1 MNRGSTRNDPRT
13 SRAATAEAAPQLADG
28 IELIGEYRESG
39 YREPPFLARRADGR
53 MIQMPRL
60 LFLVAE
66 EADGRRGVDE
76 IAERVTDAFGRPVS
90 ADNVRVLVAKL
101 RPLGVL
107 AAADGSSPTAEHPDP
122 LLALRLRAAV
132 VPERVVHALTGV
144 FRPLFLPPV
153 VAAAV
158 AALLAFDAWL
168 FFSHGVAASA
178 RELVYRPVT
187 LLVVLALVVLGAAF
201 HEIGHA
207 TGARYGGARP
217 GEMGVGIYVVWP
229 AFYTDVTDAYRLD
242 RRGRLRVDVGGVYF
256 NAVFMLA
263 VGGAYFLT
271 GFEPLLVLVVVQHVQ
286 ALQQLLPFLRL
297 DGYYVL
303 SDLTGVPDL
312 FGRLRPTLRSLVP
325 GGGDDR
331 RAHELKGWV
340 RAVVTAWVVLVV
352 PLLLVVFGLLAVN
365 APRIFATV
373 WDSLHV
379 HADEARTAFG
389 DGDLLRGFAG
399 GLELGLLAL
408 PALGLALT
416 LGRGGKRLARG
427 TRNWSEGSPPRR
439 GALVVVAAGT
449 AALLAFVWWPNGD
462 YRPIQPGER
471 GTIQGGVVQLRHVG
485 SGRPALTEDRHD
497 ELGGARFRHSGGGGA
512 REPEPREDDAPARTA
527 PVETATAPTATAPT
541 ATTSVPT
548 ETAPQPTA
556 PTATATGETPTG
568 ETATETT
575 VTVPDGPP

>member
-1 MNRGSTRNDPRT
+1 MTNRERTRNGPRT
-13 SRAATAEAAPQLADG
+13 SRAAAAEVAPRLAEG

-39 YREPPFLARRADGR
+39 YREPPYVARRADGR

-66 EADGRRGVDE
+66 EVDGRRGVEE
-76 IAERVTDAFGRPVS
+76 IATRVTEACGRPVS
-90 ADNVRVLVAKL
+90 ADNIRVLVAKL

-107 AAADGSSPTAEHPDP
+107 AAADGSSSTAEQPDP
-122 LLALRLRAAV
+122 PLALGLRAAV
-132 VPERVVHALTGV
+132 LPERVVHGLTGV

-158 AALLAFDAWL
+158 AALVAFDAWL

-178 RELVYRPVT
+178 RELVYRPVS
-187 LLVVLALVVLGAAF
+187 LVVVLALVVLGTAF

-207 TGARYGGARP
+207 TAARYGGARP
-217 GEMGVGIYVVWP
+217 GEIGVGIYVVWP

-263 VGGAYFLT
+263 VGAAYFLT

-286 ALQQLLPFLRL
+286 ALQQLLPFPRL
-297 DGYYVL
+297 DGYHVL

-312 FGRLRPTLRSLVP
+312 LGRLRPTLRSLVP

-331 RAHELKGWV
+331 RARELKGWV
-340 RAVVTAWVVLVV
+340 RAVVTGWAVMVV
-352 PLLLVVFGLLAVN
+352 PLLVLVFGLLAVN

-379 HADEARTAFG
+379 HADEARAAFG

-399 GLELGLLAL
+399 GLELGVLAL
-408 PALGLALT
+408 PALGLAST
-416 LGRGGKRLARG
+416 LGRGGRRFAG
-427 TRNWSEGSPPRR
+427 GAWSWSAGSPPRR
-439 GALVVVAAGT
+439 GALVAVTAGT
-449 AALLAFVWWPNGD
+449 AALLALVWWPNGD

-471 GTIQGGVVQLRHVG
+471 GTIQGGVVQLRDVA
-485 SGRPALTEDRHD
+485 SGRPALTEDRLD
-497 ELGGARFRHSGGGGA
+497 DLGGARFRHSGGGG
-512 REPEPREDDAPARTA
+512 EPEPREEDAPTRTA
-527 PVETATAPTATAPT
+527 PVQTATAPTATAPT
-541 ATTSVPT
+541 ATITVPT
-548 ETAPQPTA
+548 ETAPQPT
-556 PTATATGETPTG
+556 PPSETATGGTPTG